1 MNWSFTKKGGEKI
14 ELNKKSTLA
23 MDKVVSCDDTVTT
36 PNGCKCPKK
45 GVHAELKG
53 SNDAT

>member
-1 MNWSFTKKGGEKI
+1 M

-53 SNDAT
+53 SNDAMK